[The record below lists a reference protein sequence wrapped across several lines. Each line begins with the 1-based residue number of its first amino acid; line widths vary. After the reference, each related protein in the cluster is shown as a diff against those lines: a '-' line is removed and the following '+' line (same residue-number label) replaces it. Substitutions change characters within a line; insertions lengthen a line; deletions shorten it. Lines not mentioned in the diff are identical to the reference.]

1 MAQLNHN
8 SAGGETQASFDP
20 IPNDWYNVAMTASEM
35 KPTNAGDGAYLE
47 CVVKVIDGAY
57 AGRLLWIRLNLDNPS
72 QAAVDI
78 AYKQLNSICEAT
90 GVIQVGD
97 SEEFHGIPFQV
108 KVIVRPPKGD
118 YEASNEVKGFKAIE
132 GGATA
137 GKSSGAAT
145 TNGAGKTGSKPAWA
159 KKDKPVEKKAEVKEE
174 AVKEEVAE
182 NTTVEEDPVVEEKK
196 EEGETTTK
204 PPWMT

>member
-1 MAQLNHN
+1 
-8 SAGGETQASFDP
+8 
-20 IPNDWYNVAMTASEM
+20 
-35 KPTNAGDGAYLE
+35 
-47 CVVKVIDGAY
+47 
-57 AGRLLWIRLNLDNPS
+57 GRLLWIRLNLDNPS

-174 AVKEEVAE
+174 EAVKEEVAE

-204 PPWMT
+204 PPWM